1 LADFD
6 NFWHTTSGKNLT
18 LIIMV

>member
-6 NFWHTTSGKNLT
+6 NFWQTELRNNLSKW
-18 LIIMV
+18 L